1 MRQILLLRHGL
12 TEAGERHLYCG
23 STDLPLSDRGI
34 RDLQMR
40 RRKGEKTPKGY
51 PSLDGFFICSSGMQ
65 RTLQTLFLLYGI
77 RDAAVIKAFQE
88 VDFGIFEMHSYAELK
103 DRPVYQKWLREDP
116 ECVPAPEGESGRQM
130 KERVIRTFRHL
141 EEKKQKICLVSHGG
155 PIACLMQDFFPEEAR
170 NRYEWQP
177 PYGEGYWI
185 RDSEEGMEY
194 KRIPEITRTG
204 PEAIK

>member
-1 MRQILLLRHGL
+1 MRQIILLRHGL

-65 RTLQTLFLLYGI
+65 RTRQTLFLLYGI

-130 KERVIRTFRHL
+130 KERVIRTFHHL

-194 KRIPEITRTG
+194 KRIPEI
-204 PEAIK
+204 IKQT

>member
-23 STDLPLSDRGI
+23 STDLPLSDCGI
-34 RDLQMR
+34 RDLQRR
-40 RRKGEKTPKGY
+40 RRKGDGTPKGY

-65 RTLQTLFLLYGI
+65 RATQTLFLLYGI
-77 RDAAVIKAFQE
+77 RDAAAIRDFEE
-88 VDFGIFEMHSYAELK
+88 VDFGIFEMHSYEELK
-103 DRPVYQKWLREDP
+103 DRPPYQKWLREDP
-116 ECVPAPEGESGRQM
+116 ECVPPPGGESGRQM
-130 KERVIRTFRHL
+130 KERVVRAFHHL
-141 EEKKQKICLVSHGG
+141 EEKQNKICLVSHGG
-155 PIACLMQDFFPEEAR
+155 PIACLMQEFFPKEER

-194 KRIPEITRTG
+194 KRIPEI
-204 PEAIK
+204 IKQT